1 MILNWQEPESEP
13 VNSRKKT
20 RKSKPKSKY
29 PKTLLTINGVQIQN
43 VSTFKYLGIKLDKSD
58 YKTGTS
64 EINYRISCA
73 NYKFK
78 QMDHIFKNKNI
89 KMKVRIIYYN
99 AYIRTRLTY
108 GCQLWNLPEKLRSK
122 VQSVHTKHLRTMIR
136 GGFSRK
142 GGPSSQQDE
151 IGYRWAY
158 VHSYKKIVDICQT
171 DPVLNYA
178 DFQRSKWISHLIRKN
193 NDSTVKQLLFE
204 TSQTTRKGRTTS
216 ILDQL
221 LKVTRQHDMSDNLVY
236 KTSVEREFVGELKCR
251 DVEFVPRHH
260 GDSEAD

>member
-1 MILNWQEPESEP
+1 MP
-13 VNSRKKT
+13 
-20 RKSKPKSKY
+20 
-29 PKTLLTINGVQIQN
+29 TLPTM
-43 VSTFKYLGIKLDKSD
+43 T
-58 YKTGTS
+58 T
-64 EINYRISCA
+64 E
-73 NYKFK
+73 
-78 QMDHIFKNKNI
+78 
-89 KMKVRIIYYN
+89 KMKIKGKMLEILRVLRFWGFF
-99 AYIRTRLTY
+99 AYHESSIVDFAY
-108 GCQLWNLPEKLRSK
+108 QDFSGELRAW
-122 VQSVHTKHLRTMIR
+122 
-136 GGFSRK
+136 